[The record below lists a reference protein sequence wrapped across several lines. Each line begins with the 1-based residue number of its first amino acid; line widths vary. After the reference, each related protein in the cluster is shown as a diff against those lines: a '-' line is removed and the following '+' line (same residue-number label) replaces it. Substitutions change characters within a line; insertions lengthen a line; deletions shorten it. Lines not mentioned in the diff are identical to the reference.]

1 MLREDEKL
9 LKTTKIN
16 LKEAR
21 DESLKH
27 ELKIVNLKACNQ
39 SL

>member
-16 LKEAR
+16 LKEAGDGPFR
-21 DESLKH
+21 EPPDKREQANKLQYS
-27 ELKIVNLKACNQ
+27 
-39 SL
+39 